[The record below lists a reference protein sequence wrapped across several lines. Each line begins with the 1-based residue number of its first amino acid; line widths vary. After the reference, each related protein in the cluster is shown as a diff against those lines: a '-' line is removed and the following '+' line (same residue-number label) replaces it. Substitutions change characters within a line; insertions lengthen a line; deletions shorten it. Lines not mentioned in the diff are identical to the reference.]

1 VREAVCAL
9 RKLIFT
15 LRKPVFALRESSC
28 ARRKLIFT
36 LRKSVFAARNSIFA
50 LREAVCAVHQPSFTL
65 HEPFFIH
72 RKAIAQLRL
81 ASSGFLAQSLA
92 IITQPAEAD
101 LRRTLKRPIEN
112 SLASIPA
119 VNGWPRR
126 AKRILRHI
134 CPSGKLDES
143 GYTALPL
150 CRLTLTMRRADNTS
164 SEGQVPAS

>member
-15 LRKPVFALRESSC
+15 LRKSVFALRKPVFALRESSC

-36 LRKSVFAARNSIFA
+36 LRKLIFTLRKSVFAARNSIFA
-50 LREAVCAVHQPSFTL
+50 LREPVCALHQPSFAL

-112 SLASIPA
+112 TLASIPA

-126 AKRILRHI
+126 AKRILRHS
-134 CPSGKLDES
+134 CPSGKPDSS
-143 GYTALPL
+143 G
-150 CRLTLTMRRADNTS
+150 CIGCD
-164 SEGQVPAS
+164 